1 MPKPPKTRCSGTWTE
16 ARYWGF
22 IRSALRRAFTR
33 YPVNYHVR
41 NAAKRP
47 YKGPNKLQKNE
58 FQCGVCKEWF
68 IQKSTQV
75 HHLVECG
82 SLKSYADL
90 PGFVERLFCEANNLQ
105 VVCKTCHNNI
115 THKEDAKPKRE
126 RRPKASRVDG
136 KARQCH

>member
-1 MPKPPKTRCSGTWTE
+1 MPKPEKTRCGKTWTE

-33 YPVNYHVR
+33 YPVNYQCR

-68 IQKSTQV
+68 IQKATQV

-82 SLKSYADL
+82 SLKSYSDL
-90 PGFVERLFCEANNLQ
+90 PGFVERLFCEVDNLQ
-105 VVCKTCHNNI
+105 VVCKTCHSRI
-115 THKEDAKPKRE
+115 THTTDAKPRPA
-126 RRPKASRVDG
+126 RRPKASRLD
-136 KARQCH
+136 